1 MQREGDSSMKKAKT
15 RKQVVDEVAKML
27 EYDETI
33 TALDKEMMTKKGT
46 GKRSVKKVTKEK
58 SNEGVWGGPNVIAG
72 WRIYFYANE
81 NFEPIHVHA
90 EKSEMEIKFWIDVDD
105 FKISE
110 ATSFNCAAQAKREI
124 KKIYWHF
131 SLQKN
136 TNNKMSI
143 K

>member
-58 SNEGVWGGPNVIAG
+58 SNEGV
-72 WRIYFYANE
+72 
-81 NFEPIHVHA
+81 
-90 EKSEMEIKFWIDVDD
+90 
-105 FKISE
+105 
-110 ATSFNCAAQAKREI
+110 
-124 KKIYWHF
+124 
-131 SLQKN
+131 
-136 TNNKMSI
+136 
-143 K
+143 